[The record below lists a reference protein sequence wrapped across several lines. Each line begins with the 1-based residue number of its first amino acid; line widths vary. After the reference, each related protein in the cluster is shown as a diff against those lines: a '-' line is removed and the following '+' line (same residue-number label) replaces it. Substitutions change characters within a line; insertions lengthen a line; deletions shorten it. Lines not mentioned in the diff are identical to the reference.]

1 MGYENRQDIPV
12 KYTWDLSA
20 IYPNETLLEK
30 DCAAA
35 GELIGKIKNYEGKL
49 NNEKSI
55 YEFFELTGDIE
66 ELFEKAICYTHM
78 KMDEDS
84 KNTDVQA
91 MRDKVLSNY
100 NKYSVATS
108 FVQPELSRLD
118 EKTLDEI
125 MSKPQFKNTITPC
138 AESKREKRTC
148 FPPRRK
154 SCSQTRAK

>member
-91 MRDKVLSNY
+91 MRSLAGLTKRLWTKSW
-100 NKYSVATS
+100 
-108 FVQPELSRLD
+108 QSR
-118 EKTLDEI
+118 
-125 MSKPQFKNTITPC
+125 SSKNTITPC

-154 SCSQTRAK
+154 SCSQTREK

>member
-12 KYTWDLSA
+12 KYTLDLSA

-91 MRDKVLSNY
+91 MRDKVMSIY
-100 NKYSVATS
+100 NK
-108 FVQPELSRLD
+108 
-118 EKTLDEI
+118 
-125 MSKPQFKNTITPC
+125 
-138 AESKREKRTC
+138 
-148 FPPRRK
+148 
-154 SCSQTRAK
+154 

>member
-108 FVQPELSRLD
+108 CSPSLAGLTKRLWTKSCLSR
-118 EKTLDEI
+118 
-125 MSKPQFKNTITPC
+125 SSKNTITPC